1 MSIRSSLTSKSM
13 NVASYESSIFHISD
27 LCSGSGLL
35 GKAEIL
41 DFGSSILPVAN
52 AIDIVK
58 EKADEITLS
67 NDDDGVAVFLEKLIH

>member
-1 MSIRSSLTSKSM
+1 MILTIRQVSDSFMSIRSSLTSKSM

-52 AIDIVK
+52 PIDIGG
-58 EKADEITLS
+58 L
-67 NDDDGVAVFLEKLIH
+67 LINFRHSSS